1 MKVNYFNDDYMIAI
15 LQFIITKKTKRWK
28 KKKQNQQTNN
38 KMRNILYANTF
49 TIHIYYKI

>member
-15 LQFIITKKTKRWK
+15 LQFIITKNEKMK
-28 KKKQNQQTNN
+28 KKNKQTNNN